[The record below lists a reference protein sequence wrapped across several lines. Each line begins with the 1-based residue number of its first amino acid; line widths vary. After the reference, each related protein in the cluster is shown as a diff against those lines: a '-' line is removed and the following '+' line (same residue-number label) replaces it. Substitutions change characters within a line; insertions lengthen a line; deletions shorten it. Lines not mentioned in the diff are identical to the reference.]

1 MSQFKSCR
9 PSAPVVINLIAL
21 SIVLGGHAMA
31 LPGKDVVRKGDIA
44 AGAITARTL
53 APRIVST
60 AKLGRHVVRAGA
72 LADAAVIGRVIAPR
86 AVTGLKLGPVDL
98 GGTASAA
105 IPDSDLDPG
114 CCAWTASA
122 PVSVPCPPAALL
134 LSGGVTIEGSSTQ
147 RTFIQA
153 SAPSNTASAPG
164 TKWIGQISADD
175 GGTATARVRAWCLL

>member
-1 MSQFKSCR
+1 MSRLKGCR

-21 SIVLGGHAMA
+21 SIVLGGHAVA
-31 LPGKDVVRKGDIA
+31 LPGKSIVRKGDIA
-44 AGAITARTL
+44 AGAVSARNL
-53 APRIVST
+53 APHIVST
-60 AKLGRHVVRAGA
+60 AKLHRHAVHAGA
-72 LADAAVIGRVIAPR
+72 LADAAVVGRVIAPNS
-86 AVTGLKLGPVDL
+86 VSGLKLGPVDL

-122 PVSVPCPPAALL
+122 PVSVPCPPGALL

-147 RTFIQA
+147 RTFIQT
-153 SAPSNTASAPG
+153 SAPSSNAPASN
-164 TKWIGQISADD
+164 WIGQISADD